1 MELQVQLEGLAPII
15 LHNGQT
21 SDPANKFSLAMK
33 QISSK
38 RKKVESDYTELSKL
52 EFFAGLYLNQE
63 KQVIVPA
70 SCLQAVIIAGAKKHK
85 EGPAAKAG
93 VFVLDNEA
101 ILEYGEKLTPEQLWE
116 KRDVYALVARA
127 KIGQSAIMRTRP
139 IFKNW
144 KINFRVFLNEDLV
157 SKSSFSD
164 WITTAGIQCGLCD
177 WRPQHGRF
185 TAKVA

>member
-1 MELQVQLEGLAPII
+1 MEVKVQLEGIAPLI

-21 SDPANKFSLAMK
+21 SDPSNKFSQAMK

-38 RKKVESDYTELSKL
+38 RKKTEADYTELAKL

-63 KQVIVPA
+63 KQVVVPS

-93 VFVLDNEA
+93 VFVLDSEPR
-101 ILEYGEKLTPEQLWE
+101 LEYGANLSPEQLWE
-116 KRDVYALVARA
+116 QRDTYALVARA

-139 IFKNW
+139 IFRSW
-144 KINFRVFLNEDLV
+144 KISFKVFLNEDLV
-157 SKSSFSD
+157 SKASFSD
-164 WITTAGIQCGLCD
+164 WIATAGVQVGLCD

-185 TAKVA
+185 SAQVA